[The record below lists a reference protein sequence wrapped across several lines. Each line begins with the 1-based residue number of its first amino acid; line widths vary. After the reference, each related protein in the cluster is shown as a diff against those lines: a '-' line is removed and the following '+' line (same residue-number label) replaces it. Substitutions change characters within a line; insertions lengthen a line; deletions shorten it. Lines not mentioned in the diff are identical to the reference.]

1 MAGKTV
7 DTESLG
13 QAAAALGTYIADV
26 RSNIQKMNDAAQD
39 CSDNMG
45 SDVYSNKAIANLQTC
60 AKELSKTFARQFSQ
74 RKSRLKTLSGDFKEV
89 ATWRFMALVKRA
101 QMLSSN

>member
-45 SDVYSNKAIANLQTC
+45 SDVYINKAIANLQTC
-60 AKELSKTFARQFSQ
+60 AKELSKTIAGAEDL
-74 RKSRLKTLSGDFKEV
+74 RKTILAKKKQIEDSVRGF
-89 ATWRFMALVKRA
+89 
-101 QMLSSN
+101 

>member
-26 RSNIQKMNDAAQD
+26 KSNIQKMNDAAQD
-39 CSDNMG
+39 CNDNMG
-45 SDVYSNKAIANLQTC
+45 SDVYSKKAIANLQTC
-60 AKELSKTFARQFSQ
+60 AKELSKTIAGAEDL
-74 RKSRLKTLSGDFKEV
+74 RKKILAKKKQIEDSVRGF
-89 ATWRFMALVKRA
+89 
-101 QMLSSN
+101 

>member
-39 CSDNMG
+39 CSDMG
-45 SDVYSNKAIANLQTC
+45 SDVYSNKAITNLQTC
-60 AKELSKTFARQFSQ
+60 AKELSKTIAGAEEL
-74 RKSRLKTLSGDFKEV
+74 RKKILAKKKQIEDSVRGF
-89 ATWRFMALVKRA
+89 
-101 QMLSSN
+101 

>member
-26 RSNIQKMNDAAQD
+26 KSNIQKMNDAAQD
-39 CSDNMG
+39 CSDNME
-45 SDVYSNKAIANLQTC
+45 SDVYSQKAISNLQSC
-60 AKELSKTFARQFSQ
+60 AKELSKTIAGAEDL
-74 RKSRLKTLSGDFKEV
+74 RKKILAKKKQIEDSVRGF
-89 ATWRFMALVKRA
+89 
-101 QMLSSN
+101 

>member
-26 RSNIQKMNDAAQD
+26 KSNIQKMNDAAQD
-39 CSDNMG
+39 CSDNMC
-45 SDVYSNKAIANLQTC
+45 SDVYSKKAIANLQTC
-60 AKELSKTFARQFSQ
+60 AKELSKTIAGAEDL
-74 RKSRLKTLSGDFKEV
+74 RKKILAKKKQIEDSVRGF
-89 ATWRFMALVKRA
+89 
-101 QMLSSN
+101 

>member
-7 DTESLG
+7 DTVSLG

-26 RSNIQKMNDAAQD
+26 KSNIQKMNDAAQD

-45 SDVYSNKAIANLQTC
+45 SDVYSKKAIANLQTC
-60 AKELSKTFARQFSQ
+60 AKELNKTISEAENLRKKILAKKRQIEESD
-74 RKSRLKTLSGDFKEV
+74 RGL
-89 ATWRFMALVKRA
+89 
-101 QMLSSN
+101 

>member
-13 QAAAALGTYIADV
+13 QAAAALGTYIDDV
-26 RSNIQKMNDAAQD
+26 KSNMQKMNDAAQD

-45 SDVYSNKAIANLQTC
+45 SDVYSKKAIANLQTC
-60 AKELSKTFARQFSQ
+60 AKELSKTIAGAEEL
-74 RKSRLKTLSGDFKEV
+74 RKKILAKKKQIEDSVRGF
-89 ATWRFMALVKRA
+89 
-101 QMLSSN
+101 

>member
-13 QAAAALGTYIADV
+13 QAAVALGTYISDV
-26 RSNIQKMNDAAQD
+26 KSNIQKMKDAAQD

-45 SDVYSNKAIANLQTC
+45 SDVYSKNAIAKLGEC
-60 AKELSKTFARQFSQ
+60 AKELSKTIAEAENLRSKILAKKRQIEDTQ
-74 RKSRLKTLSGDFKEV
+74 RGF
-89 ATWRFMALVKRA
+89 
-101 QMLSSN
+101 

>member
-26 RSNIQKMNDAAQD
+26 KSNIQKMNDAAQD

-45 SDVYSNKAIANLQTC
+45 SDVYSQNAIANLQTC
-60 AKELSKTFARQFSQ
+60 AKELSKNISSAEDL
-74 RKSRLKTLSGDFKEV
+74 RKKILAKKKQIEDSVRGF
-89 ATWRFMALVKRA
+89 
-101 QMLSSN
+101 

>member
-26 RSNIQKMNDAAQD
+26 GA
-39 CSDNMG
+39 
-45 SDVYSNKAIANLQTC
+45 
-60 AKELSKTFARQFSQ
+60 TF
-74 RKSRLKTLSGDFKEV
+74 RK
-89 ATWRFMALVKRA
+89 
-101 QMLSSN
+101 

>member
-26 RSNIQKMNDAAQD
+26 QSNIKKMNDAAQD

-45 SDVYSNKAIANLQTC
+45 SDVYSKKAIENLRAC
-60 AKELSKTFARQFSQ
+60 VKELSRTIAEAENLRKKILAKKKQIEDSARGF
-74 RKSRLKTLSGDFKEV
+74 
-89 ATWRFMALVKRA
+89 
-101 QMLSSN
+101 

>member
-1 MAGKTV
+1 MAGKPV

-26 RSNIQKMNDAAQD
+26 KSNIQKMNDAAQD

-45 SDVYSNKAIANLQTC
+45 SDVYSNKAISNLQAC
-60 AKELSKTFARQFSQ
+60 AKELSKTIAGAEDL
-74 RKSRLKTLSGDFKEV
+74 RKKILAKKKQIEDSVRGF
-89 ATWRFMALVKRA
+89 
-101 QMLSSN
+101 

>member
-13 QAAAALGTYIADV
+13 QAAVALGTYIADV
-26 RSNIQKMNDAAQD
+26 KSNIQKMNDAAHD

-45 SDVYSNKAIANLQTC
+45 SDVYSKKAIANLQTC
-60 AKELSKTFARQFSQ
+60 AKELSKTISGAEEL
-74 RKSRLKTLSGDFKEV
+74 RKKILAKKKQIEDSVRGF
-89 ATWRFMALVKRA
+89 
-101 QMLSSN
+101 

>member
-26 RSNIQKMNDAAQD
+26 KSNIQKMNDAAQD
-39 CSDNMG
+39 CSCLLYTSPSPRD
-45 SDVYSNKAIANLQTC
+45 T
-60 AKELSKTFARQFSQ
+60 R
-74 RKSRLKTLSGDFKEV
+74 
-89 ATWRFMALVKRA
+89 
-101 QMLSSN
+101 

>member
-26 RSNIQKMNDAAQD
+26 KSNIQKMNDAAQD

-45 SDVYSNKAIANLQTC
+45 SDVYSMKAIANLQTC
-60 AKELSKTFARQFSQ
+60 AKELSKTIVGAEDL
-74 RKSRLKTLSGDFKEV
+74 RKKILAKKKQIEDSVRGF
-89 ATWRFMALVKRA
+89 
-101 QMLSSN
+101 

>member
-1 MAGKTV
+1 MAGKNV

-45 SDVYSNKAIANLQTC
+45 SDVYSNKAITNLQTC
-60 AKELSKTFARQFSQ
+60 AKELSKTIAGAEEL
-74 RKSRLKTLSGDFKEV
+74 RKKILAKKKQIEDSVRGF
-89 ATWRFMALVKRA
+89 
-101 QMLSSN
+101 

>member
-13 QAAAALGTYIADV
+13 RAASALDTYIAEV
-26 RSNIQKMNDAAQD
+26 RNNIQKMYDAAQD

-45 SDVYSNKAIANLQTC
+45 SDVYSQKAIANLQTC
-60 AKELSKTFARQFSQ
+60 AQELSKTIVSAEML
-74 RKSRLKTLSGDFKEV
+74 RKRIL
-89 ATWRFMALVKRA
+89 A
-101 QMLSSN
+101 QKQQIEDSVRGF

>member
-26 RSNIQKMNDAAQD
+26 KSSIQKMNDAAQD

-45 SDVYSNKAIANLQTC
+45 SDVYSKKAIVNLQTC
-60 AKELSKTFARQFSQ
+60 AKELSKTIADAEDL
-74 RKSRLKTLSGDFKEV
+74 RKKI
-89 ATWRFMALVKRA
+89 LVKKKQIEDSVRGF
-101 QMLSSN
+101 

>member
-13 QAAAALGTYIADV
+13 QAAVALGTYIADV

-45 SDVYSNKAIANLQTC
+45 SDVYSKKAITNLQTC
-60 AKELSKTFARQFSQ
+60 AKELSKTISGAEEL
-74 RKSRLKTLSGDFKEV
+74 RKKILAKKKQIEDSVRGF
-89 ATWRFMALVKRA
+89 
-101 QMLSSN
+101 